1 MFCYFGN
8 YDLGWNVSNCYIL
21 LYGSLVLFLVSIRLF
36 ILGIMYR
43 NMFVLIDRLKKI
55 YVDKEI
61 IV

>member
-1 MFCYFGN
+1 MIWVGMLVI
-8 YDLGWNVSNCYIL
+8 DIYIL
-21 LYGSLVLFLVSIRLF
+21 
-36 ILGIMYR
+36 LGIMYR

>member
-1 MFCYFGN
+1 M
-8 YDLGWNVSNCYIL
+8 GWNVSNCYIL
-21 LYGSLVLFLVSIRLF
+21 LYESLVLFLVSIRLF

-43 NMFVLIDRLKKI
+43 NMFVLIDRLNKI